1 MIVLFIQYM
10 NTIKSICTFSCV
22 LLSLHLWTTP
32 NNSKQQNT
40 KLLLST
46 VLPCLRCNISG
57 DCYWD
62 CAGTIHG
69 AGWSVCILLAAR
81 KEYAACLQRI
91 CTMGTNSAQW
101 QRTSEHCIAC
111 MFIRRV
117 VHQWRMPCFLLGLSN
132 STSCP

>member
-101 QRTSEHCIAC
+101 HTVSVTKNFGALYC
-111 MFIRRV
+111 
-117 VHQWRMPCFLLGLSN
+117 VHVYTQSGAPVAHALFSFG
-132 STSCP
+132 P